1 MTSRRNNDA
10 NQAQPSLKDTAPA
23 GLGSA
28 GPAQSPTRIANEAM
42 ESESNNNN
50 NKKNNAITSNVPE
63 KNMEVEAATKIQ
75 AGFRGY
81 QVRKQL
87 KAKVSFSILY
97 NRAFVSYIHRV
108 FQMLKNGIFVKIPI
122 IRQFYEN

>member
-10 NQAQPSLKDTAPA
+10 TNAQPWLKDTAPA
-23 GLGSA
+23 RLSSA
-28 GPAQSPTRIANEAM
+28 GPAQSSTRIANEAM

-50 NKKNNAITSNVPE
+50 NKKNNAITNNVPE

-87 KAKVSFSILY
+87 KAKVGLSILY
-97 NRAFVSYIHRV
+97 NPGV
-108 FQMLKNGIFVKIPI
+108 
-122 IRQFYEN
+122 